1 MKTVKKIEITR
12 PVLPTRK
19 KVAAYARV
27 SMESDRMMH
36 SLSTQVSYYN
46 ELIQSNPEWEFAG
59 VYADNF
65 ISGTS
70 TEKRTEFQRMLADCE
85 AGKIDI
91 VLTKSISRFA
101 RNTVDLLE
109 TVRHLKELGIEVQF
123 EKEHIN
129 SLSDDGELMLSLLAS
144 FAQEESRSISEN
156 ARWAIQKRFEKGIP
170 NGHFRV
176 YGYRWEGDEL
186 VPVPEEA
193 AIVKRIYQNFL
204 DGKSRLE
211 TERELAAEGITTRDG
226 CRWVDSNIKSV
237 LSNITYTGNLLLQKE
252 FIEDPVTK
260 KRRKNKGQLP
270 QYFVE
275 NTHEPIID
283 METFQYVQDEMARR
297 RELGALANKS
307 LNITCFTGKIKCGNC
322 GKSFMHNIRKNRAQF
337 TTTYTDEDGMYTTWV
352 CGSRKQK
359 QKGEPCMAKEIPDKI
374 LKACCAEVLGLDE
387 FDDEVFA
394 ERVER
399 IDVPDGGILVFHFYG
414 GTEVT
419 KEWESSAKKD
429 CWTDEYKDRQREWVR
444 SYMAKGEG
452 RFSPL
457 TTRIR
462 CGCCGG
468 SCRRQVQGTSD
479 GKIAYWRCSGSGA
492 TNCGIKGIREPEL
505 MEIAADLMDLPEF
518 DGDAFREQV
527 DHITMVKSGLLE
539 FTFADG
545 HTEEAEYSTKRKGK
559 PWSEEQ
565 RAKFK
570 ESIKGSYTP
579 ERRKAMSEHMK
590 QVRRE
595 RYWNS
600 KGKSK
605 QSQQP

>member
-46 ELIQSNPEWEFAG
+46 VLIQSNPEWEFAG

-176 YGYRWEGDEL
+176 YGYRWEGDDL

-226 CRWVDSNIKSV
+226 CRWVDSNI
-237 LSNITYTGNLLLQKE
+237 NG
-252 FIEDPVTK
+252 
-260 KRRKNKGQLP
+260 
-270 QYFVE
+270 
-275 NTHEPIID
+275 
-283 METFQYVQDEMARR
+283 
-297 RELGALANKS
+297 
-307 LNITCFTGKIKCGNC
+307 
-322 GKSFMHNIRKNRAQF
+322 
-337 TTTYTDEDGMYTTWV
+337 TDAAGW
-352 CGSRKQK
+352 
-359 QKGEPCMAKEIPDKI
+359 IP
-374 LKACCAEVLGLDE
+374 
-387 FDDEVFA
+387 
-394 ERVER
+394 
-399 IDVPDGGILVFHFYG
+399 
-414 GTEVT
+414 T
-419 KEWESSAKKD
+419 
-429 CWTDEYKDRQREWVR
+429 
-444 SYMAKGEG
+444 
-452 RFSPL
+452 
-457 TTRIR
+457 
-462 CGCCGG
+462 
-468 SCRRQVQGTSD
+468 
-479 GKIAYWRCSGSGA
+479 
-492 TNCGIKGIREPEL
+492 
-505 MEIAADLMDLPEF
+505 
-518 DGDAFREQV
+518 
-527 DHITMVKSGLLE
+527 
-539 FTFADG
+539 
-545 HTEEAEYSTKRKGK
+545 
-559 PWSEEQ
+559 
-565 RAKFK
+565 
-570 ESIKGSYTP
+570 
-579 ERRKAMSEHMK
+579 
-590 QVRRE
+590 
-595 RYWNS
+595 
-600 KGKSK
+600 
-605 QSQQP
+605 